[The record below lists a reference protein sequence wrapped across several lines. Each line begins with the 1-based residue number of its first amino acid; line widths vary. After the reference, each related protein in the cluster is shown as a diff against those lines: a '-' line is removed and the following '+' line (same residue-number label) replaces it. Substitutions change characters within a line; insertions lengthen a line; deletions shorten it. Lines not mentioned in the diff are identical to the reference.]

1 MTVGS
6 MQMVAMRRLWR
17 EEALSRIDPQQRD
30 LVIRTIV
37 GEAANQGERGMQA
50 VAAVIGNRMAQSGR
64 GGDQVVLAPN
74 QFEPWGMRRRA
85 LGCRP

>member
-1 MTVGS
+1 M
-6 MQMVAMRRLWR
+6 
-17 EEALSRIDPQQRD
+17 
-30 LVIRTIV
+30 IRTIV
-37 GEAANQGERGMQA
+37 GEAADQGERGMRA

-85 LGCRP
+85 LRMQALTPDSPRLSAGRSSGRCSGARWR